1 MADKCRRWR
10 AVGPAPR
17 FPCSSISGLPL
28 EGIASGD
35 DSRDLSYSG
44 YWTVE
49 RNDWTVAEVDPQFAA
64 KFYAW
69 RWADRIRRRCE
80 DEMDSQ
86 GGGSLFMEDFGQKV
100 DLTRRIREVLVNYP
114 EGTTVLKELVQ
125 NADDA
130 GATKICLCLDR
141 RVHGIDSLLSESLAQ
156 WQGPALLAYND
167 SVFSEEDFVSIS
179 RIGDSKK
186 QGQAWKTGRFGVG
199 FNSVYHLTDLPSFV
213 SGKYVVLFDPQG
225 IHLPN
230 VSAANPGK
238 RLDYVSSSAISLY
251 SDQFL
256 PYCGFG
262 CDMRRP
268 FSGTLFRFPLRSA
281 DQAATKLAS
290 LQQMQQKNM
299 VYTFCRGQQLQ
310 HVLQMDWLRTGLTVQ
325 VNGYFELSSN
335 RRSIWFGADMDRGG
349 RLRSDW
355 NMLLLEDVVSV
366 AFNELLLSVRKFLG
380 PTQAY
385 YSLWPYGSF
394 DEPWNILVQ
403 QVYRHIVNLP
413 VVYSGVE
420 GGKWMSLSEAFIH
433 DRGFAKSEVLYEA
446 LILLEMP
453 VVSLSNSLV
462 DMLFNYAAEIHQ
474 RLVSPNTVR
483 HFLKQAMCLTAL
495 PRDYKLVLLEYCLD
509 DLIDADVGKLACG
522 LPLVPLASGE
532 FGIFSESSN
541 MPSYFIGNDLEY
553 ELLAQITDIL
563 IDRNIPLDLYSR
575 LSNIAKTSGANIGL
589 FSPNFFLHFLDRFM
603 PYDWKCQDI
612 VVFEPEN
619 NVSHPSACWFVIFW
633 QYLREQC
640 DDLSIFHEW
649 PIFPVLPRHLC
660 RASKTSRLTNAAN
673 LSDTLKNILVKIG
686 CKILNPEYQIGHP
699 QLTLYIHEANGAG
712 ILDAIFD
719 AVTSSCAGLLTIF
732 QKFSPAEKDEL
743 RQYLL
748 DPKWYLGYGVSKSYI
763 NKCRMIPM
771 YRVYSEGSTDL
782 GVFSDLEWSRKFL
795 PPLGVADCLLGN
807 EFIKCLSNSEEDIL
821 SRYYGIQHMERALF
835 YKQKVLTR
843 TAELL
848 PEVRDSL
855 MLSILQDLPQLC
867 VQDPS
872 FRETLRS
879 LEFVPTLSENLK
891 CPQVLYDPRN
901 EELYAL
907 LEDSGSFPCGK
918 FQDPEVLDMLQ
929 SLGLQTSVSLD
940 AVVESARQIELLMH
954 ADPMKA
960 YSRGKVLLS
969 YLEVNANKWLP
980 NNSPLLLNKML
991 SKVAMTFKSASTSQ
1005 ETNLAKFWNDLRMIC
1020 WCPVMDSPPYAALP
1034 WPTATSTVAPPKLVR
1049 LQEDMWLV
1057 SASMRILDGGCSSTS
1072 LSVGLGWSCPPGGN
1086 IIAAQLLELG
1096 KNNENVTDQIL
1107 RQELALAMPKIY
1119 AILMAMIGKDEMDI
1133 VKAILEGSRW
1143 IWVGDGF
1150 ATVDEV
1156 VLSGPFHLAPYVRV
1170 IPIDLA
1176 VFRDFFLELGIRE
1189 TLKPADYSNILSK
1202 MATRN
1207 AGNPLNQQELRAALM
1222 VVQHLAEI
1230 QFQDQNLLTYLPN
1243 VSSRLM
1249 LASELVYNDAPWLL
1263 DSENGSLEEDSMA
1276 LTAKS
1281 KLYKFV
1287 HNSISND
1294 VAGRFGVRSLR
1305 RMLLAESA
1313 DSMNLGLSDVAEA
1326 FGQHEALT
1334 TRLKHIL
1341 EMYADGPGILFELVQ
1356 NADDAGASEV
1366 VFLLDRT
1373 QYGTSSILSPE
1384 MADWQGPALYC
1395 FNDSVFSPQDL
1406 HAISRIGQD
1415 SKFEKPFTIGRFG
1428 LGFNCVYHFTDIP
1441 GFVSG
1446 ENIVIFDPHAC
1457 NLPGISPAN
1466 PGLRIKFVGRTILE
1480 QFPDQF
1486 SPFLHFGCDLKHPFP
1501 GTLFRF
1507 PLRNKNAA
1515 SRSHIK
1521 KESYSPEDVCSLFS
1535 SFTEAVVET
1544 LLFLRNVKTISIFV
1558 KDGLSHEMLPV
1569 HCVSRHNIQQSSKP
1583 QSIDPLLDFIH
1594 GKQQNSLDK
1603 VQFYEKLSKVV
1614 DIDLPWYCE
1623 KVVLNEQTPSGD
1635 KLHFWIKSE
1644 CLGGGHAKVLSVTSE
1659 NRSLN
1664 FIPWASVA
1672 AYLHSCDR
1680 SALEDWLGT
1689 EREINGNLLHQLQLP
1704 ATSLQRLSKFEG
1716 RAFCFLPL
1724 PISTGLPVHINSYFE
1739 LSSNRRDIWFG
1750 NDMTGCG
1757 KVRSD
1762 WNISLLEDVA
1772 APAYGY
1778 LLAEIAK
1785 EIGPC
1790 DLYFS
1795 FWPTEVGPEPWS
1807 SMVRKFY
1814 SCITG
1819 LQLHILYSK
1828 VRGGQWV
1835 SAKQAVFPDYTF
1847 SETVELSEV
1856 LSEAG
1861 LPLVS
1866 VSQQLVEH
1874 FMRSCPGL
1882 HFLTPQLL
1890 RTLLIRRKRGF
1901 KNHDAMILTLKY
1913 CLSDIQEP
1921 IVSDKLYGLPLLP
1934 LATGQFADF
1943 TKRGQGEKIFVT
1955 TQNEYDLLKDFV
1967 PHLLVDLSI
1976 SEDIFGKLQSIAQAG
1991 DSNLSSLTCYLLEG
2005 LLIKVLP
2012 AEWKQTKQV
2021 VWNPGHQ
2028 GHPSVDWMGLLWTYL
2043 KLSCNDL
2050 SIFAPWPILPTG
2062 NGYLFQIVKDSNV
2075 IKDDGWSENMY
2086 SLLQKVGCIFL
2097 RSDLG
2102 IDHPQLSDFVQDA
2115 SASGVLNAFLAIS
2128 GEVHKV
2134 EELLGSA
2141 LDGER
2146 RELRSFLLQSKW
2158 FQGDQM
2164 KPLHIDLIKSLPI
2177 FETYRSRNFVSLQ
2190 NPVKWLRPEGLH
2202 EDLMDDNFIR
2212 SESDR
2217 EKAILKSYLKPV
2229 TSAGN
2234 TCLQAFS
2241 KGIGFYYETAEMGTW
2256 RVDGRKAD
2264 DFDFKE
2270 NAKLCTAKLMEWL
2283 YDPRVPGLLKLLNRE
2298 TFFPSEEFLKANALD
2313 TLVSFGLQRCLSFK
2327 GLLDCAR
2334 SVSICN
2340 PEDIE
2345 ALHGGKRLLAC
2356 LDAVA
2361 FELEKTKENEGI
2373 NKLHDP
2379 ISLRE
2384 TEQLT
2389 TTGDVS
2395 PGKVYE
2401 APPSG
2406 LDLDIQTC
2414 LHSMVYD
2421 QSEQEFWSDLL
2432 DISWCPVYINP
2443 PVEGLPWSACST
2455 RVAPP
2460 NLVRPKSQMWLV
2472 SFTTRILDGE
2482 CFSEYLQE
2490 KIGWS
2495 KVPDISVLSF
2505 QLVEISKS
2513 YCQAKMQSDGRRQI
2527 PDALLQDQIPTL
2539 YSKLQ
2544 EYVGKDDFEVLKS
2557 ALDGVPWVWIGDNFI
2572 FPNALAFDSP
2582 VKYHPYL
2589 YAVPSELSRFRVL
2602 LSNLGVKDSFDL
2614 LDYIQVLQR
2623 VQCDMNGSPLSA
2635 ECLSFVH
2642 RVLEAVADFYADKSS
2657 PDALVTSLLVPDSN
2671 GVLTRAADLV
2681 YNDAP
2686 WMDKI
2691 ALEAKKLVHPTISN
2705 DLAGHLGLQSLRF
2718 MSLVNENMTRHL
2730 PCMDYGKVHEL
2741 LELYGDDKF
2750 LIFDLLELADC
2761 CKATKL
2767 HVIFDKRDHPRLS
2780 LLQHNLGEFQG
2791 PAVTVV
2797 LEGVTLSMQEVC
2809 NLHLLPPWKLQ
2820 GTTLTYGLGLL
2831 SCYWIS
2837 NLQVITSGGALY
2849 MFDPHGSVLSPSQT
2863 SSGKMY
2869 SLFGTNLMERFR
2881 DQFQPMFINEK
2892 LSCSAADSTIIRMP
2906 LSLQCMSEGLESGS
2920 KRIMGIF
2927 ENFIAHASSSLLFL
2941 KSVLEVSLSTWEEQN
2956 SQPCQDF
2963 SVHID
2968 PSSSVLRNPFP
2979 EKKWR
2984 KFQISRLFNSSSPA
2998 TKLYTIDVHVSHG
3011 GIEVT
3016 KKWFVVLSL
3025 GSGQTRNM
3033 ALDRRYL
3040 SYNLTPVAGI
3050 AALIS
3055 ENGQPASV
3063 HTSSCILSP
3072 LPLSSSINMP
3082 VTAVGY
3088 FLVCHNGGRHLF
3100 RSQDGPALTFSQIDI
3115 GNQLIVSWNK
3125 ELMSCVR
3132 DSYVEMILE
3141 FQRLKRDPLT
3151 SLMDSGSTHAV
3162 SLILHAYAE
3171 RVYSFWPRSW
3181 IGVSSCKGSE
3191 TANLKSLKA
3200 PDADWRCFI
3209 EQVISPFYARL
3220 VAQPVWQLYS
3230 GGFVKAEEGM
3240 FLSQPESGLT
3250 DPFSLTTIY
3259 SFIKEHYPVFSVP
3272 SDLVR
3277 EIQSVG
3283 ISVKEIKPKMVRDLL
3298 KASSISTIRSVET
3311 YIDVLDYSVCDI
3323 KLDLPSSSDAEASR
3337 ERNTLQQMN
3346 MEQLPGTSNSNR
3358 DVNAPRWSTS
3368 MSTSHYTVTRRAS
3381 GSDDAFDMVT
3391 SLGKALL
3398 DFGRGVVEDIG
3409 RSGTFSVEREGI
3421 PPVAAELKGLP
3432 FPTATR
3438 HLVKLVLCRVKDN
3451 QLVFIPPITEPPFVD
3466 VNSNHSTE
3474 GNDILDNPVAVSS
3487 EGVNVE
3493 SYIISFEEIKSRYP
3507 WLLPLMNRCGIPVY
3521 DMAFFNCGAPSCC
3534 FPKLG
3539 QSLGKTVASKLV
3551 IAKDAG
3557 YLLQPVS
3564 LADVDKDELFSL
3576 FSFDFTPHGSSYS
3589 REELDLLKILPMFKT
3604 VTGTYVDLLA
3614 QEQCIVSSG
3623 AFFQPYD
3630 VRCLSQSIASSGKHF
3645 LSALGVPELHNRDI
3659 LVKFALPG
3667 FENKTEHD
3675 QEYILMYIYLN
3686 WGDLQSDTEILDA
3699 LKETKFVQIAEENS
3713 TELFKPKEL
3722 LDPSDPLLKSV
3733 FAGERNKFP
3742 GEKFSA
3748 DGWLRI
3754 LKKIG
3759 LQTVPQADV
3768 MLECARKVEFLGSKL
3783 SKTVEDP
3790 FMLDS
3795 ELSKSDVTLEI
3806 WSLAGSVV
3814 EAILK
3819 HFPVLYGNNFCS
3831 LLSNI
3836 AFVPAEMGLPS
3847 IDGKNGGKKVLSS
3860 YNNAILLRDWPLA
3873 WSCKPIISRR
3883 SYLPPEFSWGA
3894 LHLRSP
3900 PTFSTVLRHLQVVG
3914 SNSGEETLAHW
3925 PTSRGV
3931 MSIEEASCEVLKYLD
3946 RVWDSLS
3953 TSDVS
3958 ELKKV
3963 AFIPVANGT
3972 RLVTANCLFVHLQ
3985 INLSPLAFEL
3995 PALYL
4000 PFVNILK
4007 VLGLQ
4012 EVLSVACAKG
4022 LLAHM
4027 RKSWGYHSMNPN
4039 EFRAVMEILHFI
4051 CNEAGQDITEESG
4064 NELDEAIIPD
4074 DGRRLVLARS
4084 CVYIDP
4090 YGSRFIS
4097 SIDVSSLRFVHPAI
4111 PERICAFLGVKKLSD
4126 IVIEELDQQQPIEFV
4141 DQIGSV
4147 SLRMLK
4153 DKIQNKEFHVA
4164 VWAMFNSSKN
4174 HTDTANGFS
4183 EEMISDSLNSLA
4195 DNLKFVHSIYTR
4207 FLLLPKLL
4215 DITRSTESHVPGW
4228 GHGPGHRAL
4237 HFVSRSKT
4245 VILVAEPPS
4254 FLSIFDTIA
4263 VAINEVVGVPNSI
4276 LIGPLLA
4283 APESS
4288 LMAILY
4294 TLKLGY
4300 EKEKIDYGGSEQL
4313 LGKEVTPQ
4321 DTLQVQFHPLR
4332 PFYAGEFVAYRPQ
4345 EHEKLRYGRVP
4356 ENTRP
4361 SAGQAL
4367 YRLLVETRPGETQSL
4382 LSSQIFS
4389 FKSVSAADGSTNFER
4404 IEMRKAGVTQGQTP
4418 QMGPA
4423 KTGSTSKELQHSPVS
4438 AAELVQA
4445 VQDMLSAVGMP
4456 MDIEKQTLLQTTL
4469 SLQEQLRESQTA
4481 LLLEQKTMTNPAIVE
4496 CMHPSGSQQSLLGK
4510 FESARLRVH
4519 ALSDKTT
4526 VMLFL
4531 RK

>member
-1 MADKCRRWR
+1 MA
-10 AVGPAPR
+10 
-17 FPCSSISGLPL
+17 SSS
-28 EGIASGD
+28 
-35 DSRDLSYSG
+35 
-44 YWTVE
+44 
-49 RNDWTVAEVDPQFAA
+49 
-64 KFYAW
+64 
-69 RWADRIRRRCE
+69 
-80 DEMDSQ
+80 
-86 GGGSLFMEDFGQKV
+86 
-100 DLTRRIREVLVNYP
+100 
-114 EGTTVLKELVQ
+114 
-125 NADDA
+125 
-130 GATKICLCLDR
+130 
-141 RVHGIDSLLSESLAQ
+141 
-156 WQGPALLAYND
+156 
-167 SVFSEEDFVSIS
+167 S
-179 RIGDSKK
+179 RIGI
-186 QGQAWKTGRFGVG
+186 F
-199 FNSVYHLTDLPSFV
+199 
-213 SGKYVVLFDPQG
+213 
-225 IHLPN
+225 
-230 VSAANPGK
+230 AANAAKEHGLHLLPWAAVAACITDGLAEDDSFK
-238 RLDYVSSSAISLY
+238 DGRAFC
-251 SDQFL
+251 FL
-256 PYCGFG
+256 PL
-262 CDMRRP
+262 P
-268 FSGTLFRFPLRSA
+268 I
-281 DQAATKLAS
+281 
-290 LQQMQQKNM
+290 
-299 VYTFCRGQQLQ
+299 
-310 HVLQMDWLRTGLTVQ
+310 RTGLTVQ

-349 RLRSDW
+349 KLRSDW

-366 AFNELLLSVRKFLG
+366 AFNELLLSVRKFMG

-403 QVYRHIVNLP
+403 QIYRHIVNLP

-446 LILLEMP
+446 LILQGMP

-532 FGIFSESSN
+532 FGIFSESSS

-553 ELLAQITDIL
+553 ELLAQITDFL
-563 IDRNIPLDLYSR
+563 IDRNIPLDLFSR
-575 LSNIAKTSGANIGL
+575 LSNIAKTSGANVGL

-603 PYDWKCQDI
+603 PYEWKCQDI

-619 NVSHPSACWFVIFW
+619 NVSQPSACWFVIFW

-660 RASKTSRLTNAAN
+660 RASETSRLTNAAN
-673 LSDTLKNILVKIG
+673 LSDTLKNILVTIG

-719 AVTSSCAGLLTIF
+719 AVTSSCEGLLTIF

-782 GVFSDLEWSRKFL
+782 CVFSDLEWSRKFL

-821 SRYYGIQHMERALF
+821 SRYYGIQRMERALF

-969 YLEVNANKWLP
+969 YLEVNANKWLL

-1005 ETNLAKFWNDLRMIC
+1005 ETNLAKFWNDLRMIS
-1020 WCPVMDSPPYAALP
+1020 WCPVMASPPYAALP
-1034 WPTATSTVAPPKLVR
+1034 WPSATSTVAPPKLVR

-1133 VKAILEGSRW
+1133 VRAILEGSRW

-1207 AGNPLNQQELRAALM
+1207 AGKPLNQQELRVALM

-1305 RMLLAESA
+1305 RLLLAESA

-1569 HCVSRHNIQQSSKP
+1569 HRVSRHNIQQSSKP

-1689 EREINGNLLHQLQLP
+1689 EREINGNLLHQFQLP

-1795 FWPTEVGPEPWS
+1795 FWPTEVGPEPWA

-1934 LATGQFADF
+1934 LATGQFAVF

-1976 SEDIFGKLQSIAQAG
+1976 SEEIFRKLQSIAQAG
-1991 DSNLSSLTCYLLEG
+1991 DSSLSSLTCYLLEE

-2012 AEWKQTKQV
+2012 AGWKQTKQV

-2115 SASGVLNAFLAIS
+2115 SASGVLNAFLAIC

-2217 EKAILKSYLKPV
+2217 EKAILKSYLYVKEP
-2229 TSAGN
+2229 
-2234 TCLQAFS
+2234 S
-2241 KGIGFYYETAEMGTW
+2241 KIEFYQDNLLNRMSDFILHPNILSTILHDINLFITEDSDSTLLLSEIPFVLTANGSW
-2256 RVDGRKAD
+2256 QPPSR
-2264 DFDFKE
+2264 
-2270 NAKLCTAKLMEWL
+2270 L
-2283 YDPRVPGLLKLLNRE
+2283 YDPRVPGLLKLLNKE

-2313 TLVSFGLQRCLSFK
+2313 TLVSFGLQTCLSFK

-2361 FELEKTKENEGI
+2361 FELEKTKENKGI

-2379 ISLRE
+2379 ISLHE

-2389 TTGDVS
+2389 TTEDVS

-2421 QSEQEFWSDLL
+2421 QSEQEFWSELL
-2432 DISWCPVYINP
+2432 EISWCPVYINP

-2490 KIGWS
+2490 KVGWS

-2527 PDALLQDQIPTL
+2527 PDALLQEQIPTL

-2557 ALDGVPWVWIGDNFI
+2557 ALDGVPWVWIGDNFVL
-2572 FPNALAFDSP
+2572 PNALAFDSP

-2614 LDYIQVLQR
+2614 LDYVQVLQR

-2941 KSVLEVSLSTWEEQN
+2941 KSVLEVSLSTWEEPN

-3011 GIEVT
+3011 GNEVT
-3016 KKWFVVLSL
+3016 KKWLVVLSL

-3072 LPLSSSINMP
+3072 LPLSGSINMP

-3088 FLVCHNGGRHLF
+3088 FLVCHNSGRHLF
-3100 RSQDGPALTFSQIDI
+3100 RSQDGPALTFSQLDM

-3151 SLMDSGSTHAV
+3151 SLMDSGSAHAV
-3162 SLILHAYAE
+3162 SLVLHAYAE

-3200 PDADWRCFI
+3200 PDAVWRCLI

-3381 GSDDAFDMVT
+3381 GSDDALDMVT

-3438 HLVKLVLCRVKDN
+3438 HLVKLGASELWIGNKDQLQLMFPLAGKFIHPQCLERKTLASFFCEKIIQRCLKLQVFSPLLLSSHLRLIFGDPWVKYVMDTCKDPWVIWGGTTEPTTWGPSCDWIQLFWRNFSGSPDDLLLFSDWPLIPSFLSKPVLCRVKDN
-3451 QLVFIPPITEPPFVD
+3451 QMVFIPPITQPPSVD

-3474 GNDILDNPVAVSS
+3474 GNDIPDNPVAVSS

-3645 LSALGVPELHNRDI
+3645 LSALGVLELHNRDI

-3699 LKETKFVQIAEENS
+3699 LKETKFVQSAEENA

-3742 GEKFSA
+3742 GEKFAA

-3754 LKKIG
+3754 LKKTG

-3931 MSIEEASCEVLKYLD
+3931 MTIEEASCEVLKYLD

-4126 IVIEELDQQQPIEFV
+4126 IVIEELDQQQPIEYV
-4141 DQIGSV
+4141 DQIGLV
-4147 SLRMLK
+4147 SLRLLK
-4153 DKIQNKEFHVA
+4153 DKIQNEEFHVA

-4174 HTDTANGFS
+4174 CADTVNGFS
-4183 EEMISDSLNSLA
+4183 QELISDSLNSLA
-4195 DNLKFVHSIYTR
+4195 ENLKFVHSIYTR

-4254 FLSIFDTIA
+4254 FLSLFDTIA
-4263 VAINEVVGVPNSI
+4263 VAINEVLGVPNSI

-4288 LMAILY
+4288 LMAILH

-4332 PFYAGEFVAYRPQ
+4332 PFYTGEFVAYRPQ

-4404 IEMRKAGVTQGQTP
+4404 IQMRKAGVTQGQTP
-4418 QMGPA
+4418 QMGPE

-4456 MDIEKQTLLQTTL
+4456 MDVEKQTLLQTTL

-4481 LLLEQKTMTNPAIVE
+4481 LLLEQERADTAAKEAETAKGAWSCRICLNNEVDMMIIPCGHVL
-4496 CMHPSGSQQSLLGK
+4496 CHRCS
-4510 FESARLRVH
+4510 SAVSKCPFCRLQVSRTH
-4519 ALSDKTT
+4519 
-4526 VMLFL
+4526 
-4531 RK
+4531 RIYRP